1 MCNTAFAYLVSTLKL
16 KRFFTT
22 DYKRKIY
29 IEHLTK
35 DFWRSM
41 IVQKAKKSKKGLSGA
56 ITALILVIA
65 SVIIALVVVFFAFG
79 YLGAFSSSPTVT
91 QIGTGYICP
100 SSSGGGTLYVTLSS
114 SATTTIVGVEVGGT
128 SAGASVSLPAGT
140 TNAAIPLPSS
150 VTFVA
155 GQTYTITLVLS
166 SGATVT
172 ISAVAK

>member
-35 DFWRSM
+35 DSWRSM

-56 ITALILVIA
+56 VTALILVIA

-79 YLGAFSSSPTVT
+79 YLGAFSSTPTVT
-91 QIGTGYICP
+91 AAGYGTLCP
-100 SSSGGGTLYVTLSS
+100 SSDTLKVTLVASNS
-114 SATTTIVGVEVGGT
+114 VTVIGVEYQG
-128 SAGASVSLPAGT
+128 SSVSASAVVPPGST
-140 TNAAIPLPSS
+140 AITVPVPPGNY
-150 VTFVA
+150 VA
-155 GQTYTITLVLS
+155 GQTYTFTLVLS
-166 SGATVT
+166 DGGTVT
-172 ISAVAK
+172 VSATAS

>member
-1 MCNTAFAYLVSTLKL
+1 
-16 KRFFTT
+16 
-22 DYKRKIY
+22 
-29 IEHLTK
+29 
-35 DFWRSM
+35 M

-91 QIGTGYICP
+91 QIGTAYICP
-100 SSSGGGTLYVTLSS
+100 SSSGSGGGTLKVTLSS
-114 SATTTIVGVEVGGT
+114 SAPTTIVGVEVGGT
-128 SAGASVSLPAGT
+128 SSPCNVALPAGT
-140 TNAAIPLPSS
+140 TSANIDLPSS
-150 VTFVA
+150 ITFVA

-172 ISAVAK
+172 VSAVAK